1 MCPGGWIFMK
11 GFKRK
16 AFTLVEILMV
26 MIIIGILSGMLM
38 IVSFGV
44 TQKAEATK
52 LVSNME
58 NLRVG
63 CIMYYSD
70 TEDWPDALSDL
81 EGKMDIQYSSAK
93 WASLGYGLT
102 DGSSDLCCVLC
113 DVTKIPDSVRTH
125 LKRMAPESGLM
136 YSANMDIDVKP
147 STSFDGQATGYVTMV
162 VYNK

>member
-1 MCPGGWIFMK
+1 MRK
-11 GFKRK
+11 LRRK

-26 MIIIGILSGMLM
+26 MIIIGVLSGMLM
-38 IVSFGV
+38 VVSFGV
-44 TQKAEATK
+44 THKAEATK

-70 TEDWPDALSDL
+70 TENWPSNLSDL

-113 DVTKIPDSVRTH
+113 DVDEIPDAVRVH
-125 LKRMAPESGLM
+125 LGRMSQESGLL
-136 YSANMDIDVKP
+136 YSDVSTDID
-147 STSFDGQATGYVTMV
+147 SNEDLTAYEYQDEQSGYITMV
-162 VYNK
+162 VYKK

>member
-1 MCPGGWIFMK
+1 
-11 GFKRK
+11 
-16 AFTLVEILMV
+16 
-26 MIIIGILSGMLM
+26 MIIIGVLSGMLM
-38 IVSFGV
+38 VVSFGV
-44 TQKAEATK
+44 THKAEATK

-70 TEDWPDALSDL
+70 TENWPSSLSDL

-93 WASLGYGLT
+93 WTSLGYSIT
-102 DGSSDLCCVLC
+102 DASSDLCCVLC
-113 DVTKIPDSVRTH
+113 DVTKISAPVKTH

-136 YSANMDIDVKP
+136 YSASMDIDVKP
-147 STSFDGQATGYVTMV
+147 STSFDGQATGYITMV